1 MKEKLDADKILQS
14 IIELRKSQEKTDEQF
29 KKTDEQIRK
38 SQAKTDEQIRKSQA
52 KTDEQ
57 FKKTDEQ
64 IRKSQAK
71 TDEQIRKSQAK
82 TDEQMKKTDEQMKKT
97 DEQMK
102 RTDERLDKLAQ
113 RYGNSERNKGVI
125 TEYEF
130 EKAFRKVE
138 LVVDGVKYDNIN
150 DNVKD
155 PQIAEYDLVLTN
167 GSQVLVVEVK
177 DIAHLQDVAKFVE
190 QLSKYKKAFPQYL
203 GHKVKGAIA
212 SRKINRRVKKE
223 IFKHK
228 LLAIEKVDELT
239 VESA

>member
-29 KKTDEQIRK
+29 KKTDKQIRK

-52 KTDEQ
+52 
-57 FKKTDEQ
+57 KTDEQ

-82 TDEQMKKTDEQMKKT
+82 TDEQMR
-97 DEQMK
+97 

-138 LVVDGVKYDNIN
+138 LVVDGVKYDNID
-150 DNVKD
+150 DNVKS
-155 PQIAEYDLVLTN
+155 PQVAEYDLVLTN